1 MDSPTTIGGS
11 LATRRERIGAI
22 VLVAF
27 LAGITAVALPSARV
41 PLPPMTPFL
50 PMFGM
55 LACSSDVLT
64 AFLFLSQARV
74 ARSRALMILALSY
87 FFSSTAIAVHV
98 LVYPGV
104 FSATGLFSAGSQ
116 TMMWFWTWWHAGFPL
131 LLIAYA
137 TRARYEDHEDIPSEI
152 HLWRWALLAG
162 MVIIVVGALL
172 FATIEY
178 ERWLPQLIS
187 SDTPGLIFSSH
198 VGPIIDGVIIGA
210 IAVLV
215 FATRLRTVTNL
226 WLAVALVASLF
237 DVILTSSSAYSYTVG
252 WYLSRV
258 MSLSTSMVVLVT
270 FLRSLGKLF
279 LVMARQSSVD
289 GLTGLAN
296 RRAFDE
302 FFASQIS
309 LAVRTSRPVSV
320 ILLDVDWFKKY
331 NDTYGHPAGDETLRK
346 VARAIDQV
354 LKRGGDYGARYGG
367 EEFAVVLPSTDR
379 EGARRVAQR
388 IGNHVRAMKIEHSES
403 AFGHVT
409 VSLGVATYDSTLERE
424 RITEKALLERA
435 DGALYRAKHL
445 GRDQC
450 VVDFEVV
457 VEAIPAAQPVHVE
470 FETPIGSS
478 IGRAVA
484 LDVSDEAVSLDEME
498 ILISYDVVSSIAS

>member
-1 MDSPTTIGGS
+1 
-11 LATRRERIGAI
+11 
-22 VLVAF
+22 
-27 LAGITAVALPSARV
+27 
-41 PLPPMTPFL
+41 
-50 PMFGM
+50 
-55 LACSSDVLT
+55 
-64 AFLFLSQARV
+64 
-74 ARSRALMILALSY
+74 
-87 FFSSTAIAVHV
+87 
-98 LVYPGV
+98 
-104 FSATGLFSAGSQ
+104 
-116 TMMWFWTWWHAGFPL
+116 
-131 LLIAYA
+131 
-137 TRARYEDHEDIPSEI
+137 
-152 HLWRWALLAG
+152 
-162 MVIIVVGALL
+162 
-172 FATIEY
+172 
-178 ERWLPQLIS
+178 
-187 SDTPGLIFSSH
+187 
-198 VGPIIDGVIIGA
+198 
-210 IAVLV
+210 
-215 FATRLRTVTNL
+215 
-226 WLAVALVASLF
+226 
-237 DVILTSSSAYSYTVG
+237 
-252 WYLSRV
+252 
-258 MSLSTSMVVLVT
+258 VLVT

-309 LAVRTSRPVSV
+309 LAVRTARPVSV

-388 IGNHVRAMKIEHSES
+388 IGNHVRAMNIEHSES

-409 VSLGVATYDSTLERE
+409 VSLGVATFDPTLERE

-457 VEAIPAAQPVHVE
+457 VETPPAAPIVQVE
-470 FETPIGSS
+470 FERPPAAGNGVFS
-478 IGRAVA
+478 VA
-484 LDVSDEAVSLDEME
+484 SNLEEAVRLDEVE